1 MLNDQANPTA
11 AGGTACSAISEQQLN
26 KMDACRHLLPDPG
39 PEVAGQLIAE
49 IRRLRGTLSWIAG
62 QQNLFFAECSQAEE
76 IVARCKEALSPN
88 DALCRPADSEAGAQK
103 GQSK

>member
-1 MLNDQANPTA
+1 MSETKSIESETPA
-11 AGGTACSAISEQQLN
+11 AVAGAAPCSAISEQQLN
-26 KMDACRHLLPDPG
+26 KMDVCRHLLPDPG

-49 IRRLRGTLSWIAG
+49 IRRLRVTLAWIAG

-88 DALCRPADSEAGAQK
+88 AALCEVADKTRPN
-103 GQSK
+103 